1 MTYFKLPII
10 AVLIF
15 SFASPAIADESE
27 IIVKLRET
35 IQKAFVKVE
44 AVIFKKEEV
53 PKPVVPTKCECNG
66 TGFITHGDGHKTP
79 CPNYPGCTKGA
90 GQVLPKA
97 KVEVPKAQP
106 APKLNAYIE
115 MYSAD
120 WCAPCRQWKN
130 SKTKDGLSV
139 MDGLV
144 KSGWTVK
151 VWNIDSPK
159 TPSNKREKY
168 STVPTFEVYI
178 DGNLDVVEGFLTPA
192 KLNELKAK
200 YNK

>member
-10 AVLIF
+10 TALIF
-15 SFASPAIADESE
+15 SFASPALADESE
-27 IIVKLRET
+27 VIVKLRET

-44 AVIFKKEEV
+44 AVIFKKEDA

-97 KVEVPKAQP
+97 VIEVPKVQP
-106 APKLNAYIE
+106 AQKLNAYIE
-115 MYSAD
+115 MYSLTT
-120 WCAPCRQWKN
+120 CGPCNQWKDLL
-130 SKTKDGLSV
+130 KDK
-139 MDGLV
+139 LV

-151 VWNIDSPK
+151 VWEADRGE
-159 TPSNKREKY
+159 TPRDKREKY
-168 STVPTFEVYI
+168 SRFPAFEVYI
-178 DGNLDVVEGFLTPA
+178 DGNMDVVNGFLTVE
-192 KLNELKAK
+192 KLEQLKKK